1 MMATMPPIPDINCH
15 VLAAESGNVRADRLL
30 SLVLLLRNRG
40 RMTAAALAAE
50 LEVSVRTVLRDVE
63 ALSGSGIPVYAE
75 RGRDGGFAL
84 LPGFTTDLTG
94 LTPDEAVAL
103 LTARSPA
110 ASDAL
115 GLGGAFASAMRKVI
129 AALPVTARQ
138 DAVNA
143 AERVLVRSGGWLAD
157 HGHDPALATVQRAVF
172 AGRRLR
178 IRYATRVSAPE
189 WRTVDPIGLVSAAGW
204 WYLLALR
211 DGQDRTYRVSRIA
224 EAVELDQPANRPDDV
239 DLEKLWLR
247 RRAEFRAERGGYPVT
262 ARVRAGKERRL
273 VTAATKVT
281 VITPQERDWLHVAA
295 EFGDHQHAA
304 SVLWS
309 LAPDAEALSPPDL
322 RADLAERASTVHT
335 QHSAPAHEQ

>member
-1 MMATMPPIPDINCH
+1 M
-15 VLAAESGNVRADRLL
+15 RADRLL

-40 RMTAAALAAE
+40 QMTAGALAAE
-50 LEVSVRTVLRDVE
+50 LEVSVRTVLRDIE
-63 ALSGSGIPVYAE
+63 ALSASGIPIYAE

-143 AERVLVRSGGWLAD
+143 ADRVLVRAGGWLAD
-157 HGHDPALATVQRAVF
+157 HGPDPALATVQRAVF
-172 AGRRLR
+172 GGRRLR
-178 IRYATRVSAPE
+178 IRYATRDRQPE
-189 WRTVDPIGLVSAAGW
+189 WRTVDPVGLVSAAGW

-211 DGQDRTYRVSRIA
+211 DGEDRTYRVSRIA
-224 EAVELDQPANRPDDV
+224 EAVELDQLANRPDDV
-239 DLEKLWLR
+239 DLEELWLR
-247 RRAEFRAERGGYPVT
+247 RRAEFRAERDGYPVT
-262 ARVRAGKERRL
+262 ARVRAGRERRL
-273 VTAATKVT
+273 ITAATKVT
-281 VITPQERDWLHVAA
+281 VITHHPPDWLHVEA
-295 EFGDHQHAA
+295 EFGDHHHAE

-309 LAPDAEALSPPDL
+309 LAPEAEALSPPIL
-322 RADLAERASTVHT
+322 RTALAERAT
-335 QHSAPAHEQ
+335 QVARAHSM